1 MKSVQF
7 QIGTAYASEAGTY
20 VVLSKTEKTITLKDT
35 RGWVHR
41 KALRT
46 LRVDGAEFF
55 YTTTGPYRVFVRA
68 HDVMDIDIFNS
79 LTTKHDENYV

>member
-7 QIGTAYASEAGTY
+7 KIGTAYASEAGTY
-20 VVLSKTEKTITLKDT
+20 VVLSKTAKTITLKDT
-35 RGWVHR
+35 RGWVNR

-46 LRVDGAEFF
+46 CGDGYEFF
-55 YTTTGPYRVFVRA
+55 YTTTGPYRA
-68 HDVMDIDIFNS
+68 AIWAYDVMDINLFNS